1 MEYPLSEDRETDQV
15 LSKRRSGMVGLVQ
28 GFCQRKEAAISIP
41 SWHLFF
47 LPDFNSSTYLI
58 LHAYLNSDGKILKQ
72 RSRTRT
78 QSSKDV

>member
-1 MEYPLSEDRETDQV
+1 MEKPKTEYPLSEDRETDQV

-47 LPDFNSSTYLI
+47 SGFQLFHLLDSSCVLEFRWE
-58 LHAYLNSDGKILKQ
+58 D
-72 RSRTRT
+72 
-78 QSSKDV
+78 SKAEI